1 MWGGGSHPT
10 LLLPR
15 DGDALELALQQ
26 RLAVLGDVIHAVL
39 VLLLKEPGGT
49 ARRWDPPPKEGGLG
63 ASPGGSAPHPGP
75 DNGCIPRPHRAQR
88 EVAVGQ
94 RTKRV
99 VTQTPPSGDRREGT
113 HSAGGGTDRATPC
126 PLPPITPNP
135 IPTPPA
141 LGVLTPSVPAWAQGG
156 GHLLALCWGCWGGG
170 LGPGGSLS
178 PAVTAPDTHC
188 KSAALSTF
196 RKSCL
201 ALSKMSGSSLGTA
214 GRREGGASGRWGG
227 GEKTPH

>member
-1 MWGGGSHPT
+1 M
-10 LLLPR
+10 
-15 DGDALELALQQ
+15 
-26 RLAVLGDVIHAVL
+26 
-39 VLLLKEPGGT
+39 
-49 ARRWDPPPKEGGLG
+49 
-63 ASPGGSAPHPGP
+63 
-75 DNGCIPRPHRAQR
+75 
-88 EVAVGQ
+88 
-94 RTKRV
+94 
-99 VTQTPPSGDRREGT
+99 TQTPPSGDRREGT
-113 HSAGGGTDRATPC
+113 HSAGWGTDRATPC

-135 IPTPPA
+135 IPTPPT

-227 GEKTPH
+227 GGRENTPLMPHRNRQSPEPNKPGDQTAKLTPTGEDRAGTEDGQPPGVAAAVPKRGGHPRGDGGGRGGRPLT